1 MTFIEAVKKCLSKEN
16 YFNFNGRARRSEFWY
31 FYLFAVIVGWVCSY
45 INGVLGTIVGLIL
58 LLPSLGVGA
67 RRLHDTTR
75 SAWNLLWHIL
85 PVIGTIILIIFYIQ
99 DSKPANK
106 YGDSPK

>member
-1 MTFIEAVKKCLSKEN
+1 MTFTESIKKCLSKDY
-16 YFNFNGRARRSEFWY
+16 YFNFNGRARRSEYWY
-31 FYLFAVIVGWVCSY
+31 FYLFTVIVGVVCSA
-45 INGVLGTIVGLIL
+45 ISSVLGYIVGILL

-75 SAWNLLWHIL
+75 SAWNLLWCLL
-85 PVIGTIILIIFYIQ
+85 PVIGTIILIVFCIQ
-99 DSKPANK
+99 DSHPANK